1 MRLLFLLSLP
11 PWDSAFVFDDVDDTL
26 DAFESI
32 LSEVV
37 KKVIPK
43 KQKRVKKTKQPSWID
58 KNIVSAIKKRDRELK
73 IARKTNC
80 PNDWSKYKRSK
91 CYVTNLVGKSN
102 RMYFQQ
108 SIDNN
113 KGNPKGIWKALKSL
127 TKSQKST
134 KITELRREDG
144 TLETDTS
151 AMANILNEYF
161 VNIAQ
166 GLKQSQTS
174 SVSFNSSKLEEFV
187 SSTVDN
193 FVTQFN
199 IPLITVQETQK
210 FIDNLSSSKATGAD
224 EISVKVL
231 KLVSPVFVQPLTRL
245 INLSIQ
251 SGCFPTKWKMV
262 RVTPLF
268 KDGAQDCRDN
278 FRPISVLS
286 ILSKVCEKHVA
297 ASFMDYLVKTGLLY
311 ELQSAFRAGYST
323 ESALISL
330 TDQILFNLD
339 GDKLSGMV
347 FVDFRKAFDVVD
359 HQLLLTKLRLYRVS
373 DPSLSWFESYL
384 SGRQQFVS
392 IDGQRS
398 DSLLIKQGVPQGS
411 VLGPA
416 LFLLFVNDIP
426 LHLTNS
432 TVDIY
437 ADDTTINASAHFS
450 DLCSMT
456 QRLNSDL
463 DAVQRW
469 ASSNKMFINKKKTK
483 SLLVHGKHIPA
494 KLDEDTPLRLDVKID
509 DSVIE
514 QVSSHKILGVVIV
527 KRTTNHTLMNYVR
540 NVPNA

>member
-1 MRLLFLLSLP
+1 
-11 PWDSAFVFDDVDDTL
+11 
-26 DAFESI
+26 
-32 LSEVV
+32 
-37 KKVIPK
+37 
-43 KQKRVKKTKQPSWID
+43 
-58 KNIVSAIKKRDRELK
+58 
-73 IARKTNC
+73 
-80 PNDWSKYKRSK
+80 
-91 CYVTNLVGKSN
+91 
-102 RMYFQQ
+102 
-108 SIDNN
+108 
-113 KGNPKGIWKALKSL
+113 
-127 TKSQKST
+127 
-134 KITELRREDG
+134 
-144 TLETDTS
+144 
-151 AMANILNEYF
+151 MA
-161 VNIAQ
+161 
-166 GLKQSQTS
+166 
-174 SVSFNSSKLEEFV
+174 
-187 SSTVDN
+187 
-193 FVTQFN
+193 
-199 IPLITVQETQK
+199 
-210 FIDNLSSSKATGAD
+210 
-224 EISVKVL
+224 
-231 KLVSPVFVQPLTRL
+231 
-245 INLSIQ
+245 
-251 SGCFPTKWKMV
+251 

-311 ELQSAFRAGYST
+311 ELQSAFRAGHST

-339 GDKLSGMV
+339 EDKLSGMV

-359 HQLLLTKLRLYRVS
+359 HQLLLTKLHLYRVS

-398 DSLLIKQGVPQGS
+398 DSLLIKQGVLQGR

-437 ADDTTINASAHFS
+437 ADDTTITASAHFS

-483 SLLVHGKHIPA
+483 SLLVHGKCIPA
-494 KLDEDTPLRLDVKID
+494 KLDEDTPLGLDVKIE

-527 KRTTNHTLMNYVR
+527 KRTTNHTLMNYIR